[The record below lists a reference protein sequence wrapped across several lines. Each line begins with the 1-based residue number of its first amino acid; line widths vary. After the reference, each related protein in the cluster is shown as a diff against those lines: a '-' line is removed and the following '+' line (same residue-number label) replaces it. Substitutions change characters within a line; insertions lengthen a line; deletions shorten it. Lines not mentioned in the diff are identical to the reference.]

1 VGILSER
8 RARPDTPHHT
18 YFGFSR
24 TDLISSPGFFKR
36 SAHHLYGIARGS
48 RDHETSRKDRDG
60 HQTKIKPTRL
70 KRSRL
75 GEFYFYRDLEIFAHE
90 RRERRSSP
98 GPFSFAS
105 TSNRLYTWSLDRDL

>member
-70 KRSRL
+70 KKIQTRRVLFLPGLGDFRS
-75 GEFYFYRDLEIFAHE
+75 
-90 RRERRSSP
+90 
-98 GPFSFAS
+98 
-105 TSNRLYTWSLDRDL
+105 